1 MSPFIKQSPST
12 LVLTPQLQ
20 EKSSLEVES
29 VGLSSFPLIQDMT
42 SSSSTLTEN
51 DKTPTKEDKDLGP
64 ASYQCRIPV

>member
-1 MSPFIKQSPST
+1 MSPSIKQSPST

-42 SSSSTLTEN
+42 SSSSTLTGN
-51 DKTPTKEDKDLGP
+51 DDTPTKEDKDLEP
-64 ASYQCRIPV
+64 ASILV

>member
-29 VGLSSFPLIQDMT
+29 LVLPFFHIQDMT